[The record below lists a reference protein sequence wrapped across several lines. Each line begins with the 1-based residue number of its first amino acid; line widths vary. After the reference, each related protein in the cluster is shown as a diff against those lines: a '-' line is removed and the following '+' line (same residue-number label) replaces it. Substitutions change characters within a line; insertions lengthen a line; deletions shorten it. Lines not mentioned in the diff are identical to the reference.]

1 MVVERRGR
9 AEEKREKETPEK
21 GRPSVSLLRTLNCIY
36 SPNYVHLT
44 TRFNLFFQ

>member
-21 GRPSVSLLRTLNCIY
+21 GSSVLF
-36 SPNYVHLT
+36 YVH
-44 TRFNLFFQ
+44 